1 MGYQLWV
8 SPLTGYRRKGTRMS
22 DLRSLFETGITAN
35 SIQEPLKYCFYGEP
49 ALEVQ
54 TELKRLDFD
63 VAGIRTSK
71 EQPIIEFV
79 RTASLQNGNCEQVAE
94 SIKAADIIAESTPL
108 IEVLSGLSD
117 RPYFFILN
125 GRQIS
130 GIITRADLQK
140 PPVRILI
147 FGIISLLEMHL
158 TFLVRTLFPDEKWR
172 EVLKPTRIENAE
184 TILQRRKERDEAIDL
199 TDCLQFADKRDLV
212 LVSEQM
218 QDHLGLKNTEGAKSV
233 LGSIEKIRDKLAHS
247 QDIVSGTTW
256 EELID
261 VVQEVEK
268 MLERSDDIVE
278 KEVQN
283 KDAKGDVRV
292 TAW

>member
-49 ALEVQ
+49 ALKVQ
-54 TELKRLDFD
+54 AELRRLDFD
-63 VAGIRTSK
+63 IAGIRSSK
-71 EQPIIEFV
+71 DQPILEFV
-79 RTASLQNGNCEQVAE
+79 RTASLQNGNCEEVAE

-108 IEVLSGLSD
+108 IEVLNGLRD
-117 RPYFFILN
+117 RTYFFILN

-158 TFLVRTLFPDEKWR
+158 TFLVRTHFPDEKWR
-172 EVLKPTRIENAE
+172 DVLKPKRIENAE
-184 TILQRRKERDEAIDL
+184 TILQNRKERNEEIDL

-212 LVSEQM
+212 LASKEM
-218 QDHLGLKNTEGAKSV
+218 RDHLGLESKKGTQSV
-233 LGSIEKIRDKLAHS
+233 LRNIEKIRDKLAHS

-261 VVQEVEK
+261 VVQKVEW
-268 MLERSDDIVE
+268 MLQRSDDIVE
-278 KEVQN
+278 KEAQN
-283 KDAKGDVRV
+283 KASNFENRQ
-292 TAW
+292 

>member
-49 ALEVQ
+49 ALKVQ
-54 TELKRLDFD
+54 AELRRLDFD
-63 VAGIRTSK
+63 IAGIRSSK
-71 EQPIIEFV
+71 DQPILEFA
-79 RTASLQNGNCEQVAE
+79 RTASLQNGNCEEVAE

-108 IEVLSGLSD
+108 IEVLNGLRD
-117 RPYFFILN
+117 RTYFFILN

-158 TFLVRTLFPDEKWR
+158 TFLVRTHFPDEKWR
-172 EVLKPTRIENAE
+172 DVLKPKRIENAE
-184 TILQRRKERDEAIDL
+184 TILQNRKERNEEIDL

-212 LVSEQM
+212 LASREM
-218 QDHLGLKNTEGAKSV
+218 RDHLGLESKKGTQSV
-233 LGSIEKIRDKLAHS
+233 LRNIEKIRDKLAHS

-261 VVQEVEK
+261 VVQKVEW
-268 MLERSDDIVE
+268 MLQRSDDIVE
-278 KEVQN
+278 KEAQN
-283 KDAKGDVRV
+283 KASNFENRQ
-292 TAW
+292 

>member
-1 MGYQLWV
+1 
-8 SPLTGYRRKGTRMS
+8 MS

-49 ALEVQ
+49 ALKVQ
-54 TELKRLDFD
+54 AELRRLDFD
-63 VAGIRTSK
+63 IAGIRSSK
-71 EQPIIEFV
+71 DQPILEFV
-79 RTASLQNGNCEQVAE
+79 RTASLQNGNCEEVAE

-108 IEVLSGLSD
+108 IEVLNGLRD
-117 RPYFFILN
+117 RTYFFILN

-158 TFLVRTLFPDEKWR
+158 TFLVRTHFPDEKWR
-172 EVLKPTRIENAE
+172 DVLKPKRIENAE
-184 TILQRRKERDEAIDL
+184 TILQNRKERNEEIDL

-212 LVSEQM
+212 LASKEM
-218 QDHLGLKNTEGAKSV
+218 RDHLGLESKKGTQSV
-233 LGSIEKIRDKLAHS
+233 LRNIEKIRDKLAHS

-261 VVQEVEK
+261 VVQKVEW
-268 MLERSDDIVE
+268 MLQRSDDIVE
-278 KEVQN
+278 KEAQN
-283 KDAKGDVRV
+283 KASNFENRQ
-292 TAW
+292 

>member
-49 ALEVQ
+49 ALKVQ
-54 TELKRLDFD
+54 AELRRLDFD
-63 VAGIRTSK
+63 IAGIRSSK
-71 EQPIIEFV
+71 DQPILEFV
-79 RTASLQNGNCEQVAE
+79 RTASLQNGNCEEVAE

-108 IEVLSGLSD
+108 IEVLNGLRD
-117 RPYFFILN
+117 RTYFFILN

-147 FGIISLLEMHL
+147 FGIISLLEIHL
-158 TFLVRTLFPDEKWR
+158 TFLVRTHFPDEKWR
-172 EVLKPTRIENAE
+172 DVLKPKRIENAE
-184 TILQRRKERDEAIDL
+184 TILQNRKERNEEIDL

-212 LVSEQM
+212 LASKEM
-218 QDHLGLKNTEGAKSV
+218 RDHLGLESKKGTQSV
-233 LGSIEKIRDKLAHS
+233 LRNIEKIRDKLAHS

-261 VVQEVEK
+261 VVQKVEW
-268 MLERSDDIVE
+268 MLQRSDDIVE
-278 KEVQN
+278 KEAQN
-283 KDAKGDVRV
+283 KASNFENRQ
-292 TAW
+292 

>member
-49 ALEVQ
+49 ALKVQ
-54 TELKRLDFD
+54 AELRRLDFD
-63 VAGIRTSK
+63 IAGIRSSK
-71 EQPIIEFV
+71 DQPILEFV
-79 RTASLQNGNCEQVAE
+79 RTASLQNGNCEEVAE

-108 IEVLSGLSD
+108 IEVLNGLRD
-117 RPYFFILN
+117 RTYFFILN

-158 TFLVRTLFPDEKWR
+158 TFLVRTHFPDEKWR
-172 EVLKPTRIENAE
+172 DVLKPKRIENAE
-184 TILQRRKERDEAIDL
+184 TILQNRKERNEEIDL

-212 LVSEQM
+212 LASREM
-218 QDHLGLKNTEGAKSV
+218 RDHLGLESKKGTQSV
-233 LGSIEKIRDKLAHS
+233 LRNIEKIRDKLAHS

-261 VVQEVEK
+261 VVQKVEW
-268 MLERSDDIVE
+268 MLQRSDDIVE
-278 KEVQN
+278 KEAQN
-283 KDAKGDVRV
+283 KASNFENRQ
-292 TAW
+292 

>member
-22 DLRSLFETGITAN
+22 DLRNLFETGITAN
-35 SIQEPLKYCFYGEP
+35 SIQEPLKYCFYGEL
-49 ALEVQ
+49 ALEVKA
-54 TELKRLDFD
+54 ELNRLDFD

-71 EQPIIEFV
+71 DQPILEFV
-79 RTASLQNGNCEQVAE
+79 STASFQNGNCEEVAE
-94 SIKAADIIAESTPL
+94 PIKAADIMAESTPL
-108 IEVLSGLSD
+108 IEVLSGLRD
-117 RPYFFILN
+117 RTYFFILN

-140 PPVRILI
+140 PPVRILL

-158 TFLVRTLFPDEKWR
+158 TFLVRTLFPGEKWR
-172 EVLKPTRIENAE
+172 EVLKPKRIENAE
-184 TILQRRKERDEAIDL
+184 TTLQKRKERNEVIDL

-212 LVSEQM
+212 LVSKQM
-218 QDHLGLKNTEGAKSV
+218 REHLGLKTKKGTKSV
-233 LGSIEKIRDKLAHS
+233 LRSIEKIRDKLAHS

-268 MLERSDDIVE
+268 MLQRSDDIVE
-278 KEVQN
+278 KEAQN
-283 KDAKGDVRV
+283 EASNFQN
-292 TAW
+292 